1 MVAESRRQHAGAHN
15 DARRSG
21 AQRAKPR
28 QREGRMAV
36 DVLPWLKVV
45 ADEDRIET
53 DFLGKTREAQ
63 QLARGELLRRRLV
76 SELDH
81 LMSPGVDADAV
92 VPAAEIYRL
101 AGNQQP
107 AKARK

>member
-1 MVAESRRQHAGAHN
+1 MVAESRRQHAGADN

-21 AQRAKPR
+21 AERAQPR

-36 DVLPWLKVV
+36 DVLPWLKVI
-45 ADEDRIET
+45 ADEDRIEA

-63 QLARGELLRRRLV
+63 QLARRELLRRCLV

-81 LMSPGVDADAV
+81 RTSPGWRRPMPMPWYPSWKSID
-92 VPAAEIYRL
+92 
-101 AGNQQP
+101 
-107 AKARK
+107 